1 MVRKDTDVPAPP
13 PYRILFVCLG
23 NICRSP
29 IAEVVFQSLVE
40 EAGLQDRI
48 DVESAGTGDW
58 HVGEPAHPTTLEVLT
73 AHSLDGAAHRA
84 RKFVRTWFDDFDLLV
99 AMDRMNVKA
108 LQQYARKPE
117 DVDKIELLRAYDPE
131 AVKYGELDVL
141 DPYDAP
147 YETFES
153 VYKAVEAACREL
165 LATVRATIE
174 T

>member
-1 MVRKDTDVPAPP
+1 MVRKNTDVTAPA

-29 IAEVVFQSLVE
+29 IAEVVFRALVD
-40 EAGLQDRI
+40 EAGLRDRI
-48 DVESAGTGDW
+48 EVQSAGTGDW
-58 HVGEPAHPTTLEVLT
+58 HVGEPAYPTAVEVLN
-73 AHSLDGAAHRA
+73 AHGYDGTTHRA
-84 RKFVRTWFDDFDLLV
+84 RKFARAWFDEFDLLV

-117 DVDKIELLRAYDPE
+117 DLDKIELLRAYDRD
-131 AVKYGELDVL
+131 ALDAGELDVP

-147 YETFES
+147 YAAFES
-153 VYKAVEAACREL
+153 VYHLIDIACRGLFEQ
-165 LATVRATIE
+165 VRATIE